1 MERFDE
7 QLCLP
12 VTFPNRRGEDEDG
25 GQAQESRRLRAWIV
39 AVDVLIAPLA
49 TILY

>member
-39 AVDVLIAPLA
+39 AVVVLIAPLA
-49 TILY
+49 TILF